1 MAAAAAEAAKADEFA
16 PFPVKEQLPGI
27 DYCLTSPP
35 PWPEAVLLGFQN
47 YLVMLGTT
55 VLIPTIL
62 VQQMGGGHEE
72 KARVIQTILFVA
84 GINTLLQSWLGTR
97 LPVVIGGSF
106 TYILPT
112 VSIILSERFAD
123 IVDPYERFVHSMR
136 AIQGALIAASSF
148 QIIAG
153 FCGVWRISIRFLS
166 PLAAV
171 PIVTFAGLGL
181 FNFGFP
187 IVAKCVEIG
196 LPALL
201 LFVVLSQYVPHAISQ
216 RRIIFDRFS
225 VIFTVLIIW
234 LSAHILTVSGAYKHS
249 SPTTQFSCRTDRAG
263 LIGASPWIRIPYPFQ
278 WGAPTFNVGDVF
290 AMIAASFA
298 SCVEAGS
305 TGAMVA
311 ASRFSSST
319 FVPPSVFS
327 RGVGWQVYCWVG
339 CLELLMALQHLCTY
353 ISYLENMMLNKL
365 YLKVCGTYFC
375 SLNSENVGLLALT
388 RVGSRRVVELSAIF
402 MIFFSTLGKF
412 GSLIASIPLPI
423 AAALNCVLFG
433 YVAAAGLGFLQFCN
447 LNSLRTMFVLGFSLF
462 LGLSI
467 PQYFMEFHALSGYG
481 PVHTRARAFNDI
493 IDVIFSSPA
502 TVAAMVAYFLDSTL
516 LRTNAETRKDRGW
529 QWWEKFRSF
538 KTDTRSEEFYSL
550 PFNLNKFFPSL

>member
-1 MAAAAAEAAKADEFA
+1 MAEVAAKVDELA

-27 DYCLTSPP
+27 AYCLTSPP

-112 VSIILSERFAD
+112 ASIILSERFAD
-123 IVDPYERFVHSMR
+123 IVDPYERFVHTMR

-187 IVAKCVEIG
+187 IAAKCVEIG

-201 LFVVLSQYVPHAISQ
+201 LFVVLSQYVPPAISQ
-216 RRIIFDRFS
+216 RRLIFDRFS
-225 VIFTVLIIW
+225 VIFTVSIIW

-278 WGAPTFNVGDVF
+278 WGAPTFNVGDAF
-290 AMIAASFA
+290 AMMAASFA
-298 SCVEAGS
+298 SCVEACS

-311 ASRFSSST
+311 ASRLSSST

-327 RGVGWQVYCWVG
+327 RGVGWQGV
-339 CLELLMALQHLCTY
+339 
-353 ISYLENMMLNKL
+353 
-365 YLKVCGTYFC
+365 
-375 SLNSENVGLLALT
+375 
-388 RVGSRRVVELSAIF
+388 
-402 MIFFSTLGKF
+402 GKF
-412 GSLIASIPLPI
+412 GSLIASIPLPL

-447 LNSLRTMFVLGFSLF
+447 LNSLRTLFVLGFSLF
-462 LGLSI
+462 FGLSI
-467 PQYFMEFHALSGYG
+467 PEYFKEFHAVSGYG
-481 PVHTRARAFNDI
+481 PFNDI
-493 IDVIFSSPA
+493 VDVIFSSPA

-516 LRTNAETRKDRGW
+516 LRTDAETRTDRGW

-550 PFNLNKFFPSL
+550 PFNLDKFFPSV

>member
-1 MAAAAAEAAKADEFA
+1 MAAAAAKVDEFV

-35 PWPEAVLLGFQN
+35 PWRCISYLSLFLTLFLMNVAAAEAVLLGFQN

-97 LPVVIGGSF
+97 LPIVIGGSF

-123 IVDPYERFVHSMR
+123 IVDPYERFVHTMR

-187 IVAKCVEIG
+187 IVAKCAEIG

-201 LFVVLSQYVPHAISQ
+201 LFVVLSQYAPHAISQ

-225 VIFTVLIIW
+225 VIFTVVIIW

-278 WGAPTFNVGDVF
+278 WGAPTFNVGD
-290 AMIAASFA
+290 
-298 SCVEAGS
+298 S

-311 ASRFSSST
+311 ASRFASST

-327 RGVGWQVYCWVG
+327 RGVGWQG
-339 CLELLMALQHLCTY
+339 IGILLGGMF
-353 ISYLENMMLNKL
+353 
-365 YLKVCGTYFC
+365 GTANG
-375 SLNSENVGLLALT
+375 SAASILNSENVGLLALT
-388 RVGSRRVVELSAIF
+388 RVGSRRVVELSAFF

-516 LRTNAETRKDRGW
+516 LRTNAETRNDRGW
-529 QWWEKFRSF
+529 HWWEKFRSF